1 MDKKPLWKAKLIY
14 KIDCLFSKGISAMI
28 LFLGIASFSII
39 IVSSLIAVSFHIAPQ
54 NSDSLSF
61 FEAFWASLMRTLDPG
76 SMAGDEGWTFR
87 ILMLFVT
94 LGGIFIIS
102 ALIGVISNGLF
113 SRLEN
118 LQRGRSFV
126 VEENHT
132 VILGWNEKVFTIV
145 KELCI
150 ANQNKQD
157 ACIVIMGEM
166 DKVSMVE
173 SINENLPSKCTTRI
187 VCRNG
192 SPIDQTSLNL
202 LNLNSAKSIIVLSP
216 MSDDPDAEIIKTC
229 LAIIRNPNRLNK
241 AFHIVAELREAK
253 NLSVAKIVGGNEV
266 EWVLS
271 ENIISK
277 MIAQTCYQPGLS
289 TIFTDFM
296 DFSGD
301 EVYFYNHPYLIGK
314 TFGETLNLFEKN
326 AVLGILKDNESPI
339 LNPPMETVFKDVD
352 KIILLAQDDDQ
363 ISLSNYK
370 KELIS
375 FESIRNLNNVPEKP
389 EKILIIGWN
398 SRANQLLLELD
409 HYIPKESQIQILIN
423 DSHVRNSDIIK
434 ELRLVNAEV
443 KILNGI
449 TTDRNLLNGLGLSN
463 FNHIILLSFSDRLS
477 QLTADSKTLIT
488 LLHLRDIASKDDS
501 CHYSILTEMLDV
513 RNLELAEVT
522 KANDFIVS
530 DRIISLLI
538 SQLSERKALGGVFE
552 DIFNS
557 EGSEIYLKSAHNYV
571 ELNKEVNFYT
581 IVESARRRNEVAI
594 GFRTGKDATNHKANY
609 GIVLNPHKLEMIS
622 FSNDDEI
629 IVLSE
634 SFNGKNKSNLA

>member
-28 LFLGIASFSII
+28 LFLGIASISII
-39 IVSSLIAVSFHIAPQ
+39 LVASIMAVLFHVAPQ

-76 SMAGDEGWTFR
+76 SMAGDDGWTFR

-102 ALIGVISNGLF
+102 ALIGVISNGLNN
-113 SRLEN
+113 RLEN

-166 DKVSMVE
+166 DTVSMVQ
-173 SINENLPSKCTTRI
+173 SINEKLPSKCTTRI

-192 SPIDQTSLNL
+192 SPIDQISLNL
-202 LNLNSAKSIIVLSP
+202 LNLNSAKSIIVISP
-216 MSDDPDAEIIKTC
+216 LSDDPDAEVIKTC
-229 LAIIRNPNRLNK
+229 LAIIRNPNRHNK
-241 AFHIVAELREAK
+241 DFHIVAELREEK
-253 NLSVAKIVGGNEV
+253 NLTVARIVGGNEV

-271 ENIISK
+271 ENIIAK
-277 MIAQTCYQPGLS
+277 LIAQTSFQPGLS
-289 TIFTDFM
+289 TVFTDLM

-301 EVYFYNHPYLIGK
+301 EVYFYGHPSFVGK

-326 AVLGILKDNESPI
+326 TVLGILKNNESPI
-339 LNPPMETVFKDVD
+339 LNPPMETIIEDED
-352 KIILLAQDDDQ
+352 KIFLLAEDDDQ
-363 ISLSNYK
+363 IFLSKYK
-370 KELIS
+370 ENLIN
-375 FESIRNLNNVPEKP
+375 FESIRNFKNDSDQPER
-389 EKILIIGWN
+389 ILILGWN
-398 SRANQLLLELD
+398 SRANQLLLEMD
-409 HYIPKESQIQILIN
+409 HYIPEGSQIEVLIT
-423 DSHVRNSDIIK
+423 DSLICNSDNVK
-434 ELRLVNAEV
+434 DLSLVNSDV
-443 KILNGI
+443 KILSGI
-449 TTDRNLLNGLGLSN
+449 TTDRNLLNSLDLSN

-477 QLTADSKTLIT
+477 QQTADSKTLIT
-488 LLHLRDIASKDDS
+488 LLHLRNIASIVDG

-522 KANDFIVS
+522 KADDFIVS
-530 DRIISLLI
+530 DRFISLLI
-538 SQLSERKALGGVFE
+538 SQISERKALGGVFE
-552 DIFNS
+552 DIFNP
-557 EGSEIYLKSAHNYV
+557 EGSEIYLKSAQNYV

-581 IVESARRRNEVAI
+581 IVESARRKNEVAI

-609 GIVLNPHKLEMIS
+609 GIVLNPHKLEMKS
-622 FSNDDEI
+622 FSIDDEI

-634 SFNGKNKSNLA
+634 SFKA

>member
-14 KIDCLFSKGISAMI
+14 KIDILFSKGISAMI
-28 LFLGIASFSII
+28 FFLGIASISII
-39 IVSSLIAVSFHIAPQ
+39 ILASTIAVLFHIAPQ

-76 SMAGDEGWTFR
+76 TMGGDDGWAFR

-94 LGGIFIIS
+94 LGGIFVIS
-102 ALIGVISNGLF
+102 ALIGVISNGLN

-132 VILGWNEKVFTIV
+132 VILGWNEKIFTIV
-145 KELCI
+145 KELCV
-150 ANQNKQD
+150 ANQNRQD

-166 DKVSMVE
+166 DTVSMIE
-173 SINENLPSKCTTRI
+173 SINEKLPPKCTTRI

-192 SPIDQTSLNL
+192 SPIDQISLNL
-202 LNLNSAKSIIVLSP
+202 LNLNSAKSIIVISP
-216 MSDDPDAEIIKTC
+216 QSDDPDAEVIKTC
-229 LAIIRNPNRLNK
+229 LAIIRNPNRQNK
-241 AFHIVAELREAK
+241 DFHIVAELREAK
-253 NLSVAKIVGGNEV
+253 NLPVAEIVGGNEV

-271 ENIISK
+271 ENIIAK
-277 MIAQTCYQPGLS
+277 MIAQTCFQPGLS
-289 TIFTDFM
+289 TIFTDLM

-301 EVYFYNHPYLIGK
+301 EVYFYSHPGLVGK

-326 AVLGILKDNESPI
+326 AVLGILKSNESPI
-339 LNPPMETVFKDVD
+339 LNPPMETIIEDGD
-352 KIILLAQDDDQ
+352 KIFLLAEDDDQ
-363 ISLSNYK
+363 ISVFNCDKDSIN
-370 KELIS
+370 
-375 FESIRNLNNVPEKP
+375 FESIRNINSFSDKP
-389 EKILIIGWN
+389 EKILILGWN
-398 SRANQLLLELD
+398 SRANQLLVEID
-409 HYIPKESQIQILIN
+409 HYIPKGSQIQILVTN
-423 DSHVRNSDIIK
+423 SLVGNSDSIK
-434 ELRLVNAEV
+434 ELRLENADV

-449 TTDRNLLNGLGLSN
+449 TTDRNLLNSLDLSN
-463 FNHIILLSFSDRLS
+463 FDHVILLSFSDRLS
-477 QLTADSKTLIT
+477 QQTADSKTLIT
-488 LLHLRDIASKDDS
+488 LLHLRDIASKVDG

-522 KANDFIVS
+522 KADDFIVS
-530 DRIISLLI
+530 DRFISLLI
-538 SQLSERKALGGVFE
+538 SQLSERKALAGVFE

-557 EGSEIYLKSAHNYV
+557 EGSEIYLKSARNYI

-594 GFRTGKDATNHKANY
+594 GFRIGKDSTNQKANY
-609 GIVLNPHKLEMIS
+609 GIVLNPHKLDMKS
-622 FSNDDEI
+622 FANDDEI

-634 SFNGKNKSNLA
+634 TFKG